1 MAVTGSQGDKTT
13 VLLVDDEALMRSGL
27 RLVLEGAT
35 DLSVVAE
42 AENGQEA
49 VSAASALRPDVVLM
63 DIRMPVMGGIEA
75 LATMRAAN
83 PDGPPVVMLTAFDTD
98 SAVLDSLRAGAAG
111 FILKSCSPGTLQSA
125 VRAASH
131 GQPVVSPQSLDRLLQ
146 LAGTAEDR
154 RVVSPP
160 RNPELYTLSGRE
172 RQIADLIAQG
182 LTNQEIAAQIF
193 VTLATVKTHVARLM
207 AKLGVDNRVQVAIT
221 VLEDSSGR

>member
-27 RLVLEGAT
+27 RLVLEGAA
-35 DLSVVAE
+35 DLIVVAE

-49 VSAASALRPDVVLM
+49 VSAVSALRPDVVLM
-63 DIRMPVMGGIEA
+63 DIRMPVMNGIEA
-75 LATMRAAN
+75 LETMRAAN

-146 LAGTAEDR
+146 LAGSAEDR

-160 RNPELYTLSGRE
+160 RNSELYTLSGRE

-207 AKLGVDNRVQVAIT
+207 AKLGVDNRVQVAIA
-221 VLEDSSGR
+221 VLEDSSGG